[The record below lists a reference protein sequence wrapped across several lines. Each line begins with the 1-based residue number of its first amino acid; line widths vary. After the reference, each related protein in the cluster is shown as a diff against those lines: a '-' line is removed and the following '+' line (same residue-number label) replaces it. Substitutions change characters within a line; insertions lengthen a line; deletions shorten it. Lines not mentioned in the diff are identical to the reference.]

1 MGVVT
6 NDSCGYM
13 VTTLWALL
21 WLSPHLDT
29 LGLPSVNFHH
39 FPLLVH
45 TLKRVDNPLQGPAVP
60 VEVP

>member
-6 NDSCGYM
+6 NDRLVWLHGDTYK
-13 VTTLWALL
+13 L

-29 LGLPSVNFHH
+29 LGRPSVNLHYFS
-39 FPLLVH
+39 LLVH

-60 VEVP
+60 VKVP